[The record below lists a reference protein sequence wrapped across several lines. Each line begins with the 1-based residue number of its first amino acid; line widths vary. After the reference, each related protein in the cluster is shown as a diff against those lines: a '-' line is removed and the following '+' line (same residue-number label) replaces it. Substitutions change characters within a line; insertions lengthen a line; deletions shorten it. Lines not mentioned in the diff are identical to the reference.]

1 MRFTALEKRKIVLD
15 SQRDA
20 KPKEIAMN
28 ISRILGLI
36 ILVIGIVCLVVGMNS
51 SHSVVNEISS
61 ATTGRFTKQ
70 TMLYIFGGIAMLIG
84 GGALFFGGRPRA

>member
-1 MRFTALEKRKIVLD
+1 
-15 SQRDA
+15 
-20 KPKEIAMN
+20 MN

-36 ILVIGIVCLVVGMNS
+36 LLAVGIGCLVVGMNS

-70 TMLYIFGGIAMLIG
+70 TLWYIFGGIAMLIG
-84 GGALFFGGRPRA
+84 GGSLFLGGRPRA